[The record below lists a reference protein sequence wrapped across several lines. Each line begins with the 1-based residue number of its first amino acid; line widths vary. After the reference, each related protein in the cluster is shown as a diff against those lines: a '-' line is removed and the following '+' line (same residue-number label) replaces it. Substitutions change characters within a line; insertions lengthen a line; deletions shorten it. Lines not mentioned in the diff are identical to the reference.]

1 MSIST
6 AININAKATTIQFWN
21 GMPRNVNRSVSQSCK
36 AALESY

>member
-1 MSIST
+1 MLISA

-36 AALESY
+36 AILESY